1 MSESSNS
8 YMPALCKRV
17 DHPWCHTP
25 ARLWLV
31 VSPIFLTIGTI
42 GNILSICILLRKR
55 MRQNSASIYLTSL
68 AIADSGVLYLGLLR
82 EWLVRLTEMDYQ
94 KENDL
99 TCKLQLWLQFVAF
112 NTSVWLLAAFT
123 VDRQISVVW
132 PIFAKT
138 RCSRKIRYL
147 VVGIIPIATMVL
159 GSHYFLIEC
168 KVTYQWS
175 NITNT
180 SSIYTL
186 RCEPT
191 NEGHI
196 KLFYDMWPMI
206 LFFTVSFLPAAVI
219 FISNIRILKV
229 ILSRTKRVAPGIEV
243 SSIVRKNQAEVN
255 RTMNSMLI
263 AVSVFY
269 IISTLPMCVYI
280 LISTTLLR
288 SDTPENV
295 VLKRLFWAIT
305 SLIFYSNSAVNFL
318 LYCFSGSL
326 FRLLLKETIISFLQF
341 LLRKL
346 SRDRDSRGNV
356 ASATAGITT
365 GSISLTLKNQPDSN
379 RQTSNESG
387 TIRSTCMP
395 NEPET
400 TQNSLH
406 LNESGKKSSKGV
418 NKT

>member
-1 MSESSNS
+1 M
-8 YMPALCKRV
+8 
-17 DHPWCHTP
+17 
-25 ARLWLV
+25 
-31 VSPIFLTIGTI
+31 
-42 GNILSICILLRKR
+42 
-55 MRQNSASIYLTSL
+55 
-68 AIADSGVLYLGLLR
+68 GLLR

-94 KENDL
+94 KENNL
-99 TCKLQLWLQFVAF
+99 SCKLQLWLQFVAF

-159 GSHYFLIEC
+159 GSHYFLIER
-168 KVTYQWS
+168 KITYQWS

-191 NEGHI
+191 SEGHI
-196 KLFYDMWPMI
+196 KFFYDMWPMI
-206 LFFTVSFLPAAVI
+206 LFFTVSILPAVVI

-229 ILSRTKRVAPGIEV
+229 ILSRTKRVAPQMEAN
-243 SSIVRKNQAEVN
+243 SIRRKKQAEVN

-269 IISTLPMCVYI
+269 IFSTLPMCVYI
-280 LISTTLLR
+280 LANTTLLR
-288 SDTPENV
+288 ADTPENI

-326 FRLLLKETIISFLQF
+326 FRLLLKETIASLLQI

-346 SRDRDSRGNV
+346 TGESDSRGNV
-356 ASATAGITT
+356 ASDTAVITT
-365 GSISLTLKNQPDSN
+365 GSISLTQKNKPDSN
-379 RQTSNESG
+379 QQTSDNSG
-387 TIRSTCMP
+387 AIRDTCLS
-395 NEPET
+395 NEPDT
-400 TQNSLH
+400 TQNCRHKTH
-406 LNESGKKSSKGV
+406 L
-418 NKT
+418 